1 MEVEPSFG
9 TQKKCPFPLNRCFV
23 YKDYKIVNV
32 CLDQI
37 LCLLN
42 VDFPYRMGLFC
53 QYLIIGL
60 D

>member
-9 TQKKCPFPLNRCFV
+9 TQKKCPFPLNRFFV
-23 YKDYKIVNV
+23 YKDYKIANN